1 MGLPLF
7 ITPIEPEV
15 VSKAS
20 EKIASGLRSTI
31 RRQRPARRPS
41 PREHTRSAIEQRR
54 RRLLG
59 GLATTGQSSPEDYD
73 VVWEHERRATRPGAE
88 ARTDHVTLS
97 QSDLAAMERPPLSR
111 NTAVPGHPP
120 LRHFGDIPPLVPESR
135 DFSSIN
141 EHQREVPRIIQ
152 LREELRH
159 IARRVPTPPYTE
171 TDLAFIAR
179 WNSDSPRASAL
190 TPGFSPAHPTSG
202 ESESR
207 SPDEVDEPSE
217 SSSRLPPY
225 TSDQPVRSLANR
237 VQALQALNRASTRDM
252 ERSRLLIRQAR
263 TRLDGLGDRDRSL
276 SPDNESTWNTLLTGI
291 TPDPQPPSAGS
302 SFASSSVANSATN
315 SLPVSASTSMTSL
328 ENSNASSSFHEC
340 DISDSGSNTDE
351 EEELYGISG
360 FTDLRSAGAFDSTR
374 RSYSE
379 IASESSSRAERIRG
393 ASHLGRDTPS
403 LGGMQRIISALAAR
417 DDIPDDW
424 WAGAGLSRNL
434 RREPRLDE

>member
-7 ITPIEPEV
+7 IAPVEPEV

-20 EKIASGLRSTI
+20 EKVASGLRSTI

-41 PREHTRSAIEQRR
+41 PREHTRSAFEQRR

-59 GLATTGQSSPEDYD
+59 VLAATGQSSPEDYD
-73 VVWEHERRATRPGAE
+73 MVWENEPRSTRPGAE
-88 ARTDHVTLS
+88 SRAENDTVSRG
-97 QSDLAAMERPPLSR
+97 DLAVIERPPLSR
-111 NTAVPGHPP
+111 NTTVPGHPP
-120 LRHFGDIPPLVPESR
+120 LRNFGDIPPLVPEV
-135 DFSSIN
+135 N
-141 EHQREVPRIIQ
+141 ERQREVPRIIQ

-159 IARRVPTPPYTE
+159 MARRVPSPPYTE

-179 WNSDSPRASAL
+179 WSSDSPRASAL
-190 TPGFSPAHPTSG
+190 TPGFSPANPASS
-202 ESESR
+202 ESETR
-207 SPDEVDEPSE
+207 SPNGSDEPNE
-217 SSSRLPPY
+217 FPSRLPPY
-225 TSDQPVRSLANR
+225 NADQPSRSLASR
-237 VQALQALNRASTRDM
+237 VQALHALNRASSREL
-252 ERSRLLIRQAR
+252 ERPRLLIRHAR
-263 TRLDGLGDRDRSL
+263 ANLDGLGDRDRSL
-276 SPDNESTWNTLLTGI
+276 SPDNASTWDTLLTGI
-291 TPDPQPPSAGS
+291 TPDPQPPSVGS
-302 SFASSSVANSATN
+302 SFASSSVANSVAN

-328 ENSNASSSFHEC
+328 ENAHGSSGFHEC

-351 EEELYGISG
+351 EEDIYGLTG
-360 FTDLRSAGAFDSTR
+360 FNDLRSSGAFGSAR

-379 IASESSSRAERIRG
+379 IASESSSRADRIRG
-393 ASHLGRDTPS
+393 AARLSRDTPS